1 MAEQQSSTSQPIDY
15 RRTFINSCPIK
26 HTMWVP
32 DDIDLNPFT
41 GTDFEPLPEVK
52 KPWRVS

>member
-1 MAEQQSSTSQPIDY
+1 
-15 RRTFINSCPIK
+15 
-26 HTMWVP
+26 MWVP